1 MPPVETSILE
11 RDLHPELLDISF
23 NNLNGSKNPTLKE
36 YIKGPKQV
44 QAMIM
49 ALKGRRIICQALK
62 SDKHNY

>member
-1 MPPVETSILE
+1 MPPAERSILE

-23 NNLNGSKNPTLKE
+23 NNLDGSKNPTLKE

-49 ALKGRRIICQALK
+49 AHRGSRIICQSL
-62 SDKHNY
+62 N